1 MIRDLAPGTVLGSW
15 RIVRKL
21 GQGGMGAVY
30 EAHDPSHGQVALK
43 LLLAD
48 EKELVL
54 RFEREARAA
63 QAVHHEHVVRTFG
76 VAREQGRL
84 VLALELL
91 PGGTL
96 SALVKR
102 EGPLPWREAAR
113 LGAKIARGL
122 AAIHAAG
129 FVHRDLKPENVLL
142 DARGSPKITDFGL
155 VRRVAGQTVSEG
167 LTRAGDILGTYA
179 FMAPEQAEGTA
190 VDHRTDL
197 YSFGATLYFLLA
209 GAPPHVGSSFEI
221 MKKLLLERP
230 RSVSERGVEVPPS
243 LERLLG
249 RLLEKAPASRP
260 ESAASVAAELD
271 AIGSGVARKRT
282 LAPWLALGVVVPAAV
297 ALAFLAKGRPE
308 PPPPPPPP
316 PVAPPEPSPEERF
329 RARYEPCL
337 KSSGLVARVAGCGDP
352 GHAGS
357 VRTIA
362 LAGQGSDLVAVSGGD
377 DELVRVWNP
386 RTGTELSSFAAG
398 GAVRSLAVSADGKLI
413 AFGTRSQRAGVFFRQ
428 QGSLLWSKEDL
439 GGEVVVAISPG
450 DDEVLLA
457 NSPAT
462 KPSRLRRFR
471 ALDGTSSS
479 EQPIAIAGSP
489 WFIRYPNDGSRR
501 AAVGLA
507 SGLVLLCDLAG
518 ATVAFSHKLHDRD
531 ATEGVFLAGERTLA
545 TVGND
550 GRLVLTDA
558 ETLATE
564 ERAERDP
571 DGDFQLTGI
580 ALLPDGG
587 LATAGACGN
596 VHLWDARGNPVGQFR
611 AHAGNVNAVAAV
623 KDGGQTLI
631 ATAGDDGTVR
641 FFDQAGT
648 ERGVDASGSHA
659 HRGIVNSIAVSPD
672 GGRLLTAAEDGSVK
686 LWDAENVT
694 VLASFENLGRGAL
707 TGAAFLGSGER
718 FVSLARR
725 GGFRTWKLDAENH
738 RADPLEG
745 REVATSHETS
755 ALAVSADGKRLVAL
769 ETWQHGPELFE
780 NHDGRW
786 GPAPLPRLQ
795 RGSAGAFSPDG
806 LRVAFSNYQ
815 DQGGEAVAVVE
826 LPMGKL
832 SATDDP
838 EGVYMDHVA
847 FSGSELVWVNH
858 RGFVHCRG
866 WSHKHAATPTGLA
879 ASDSRIAA
887 LFADARILILDASD
901 GSLRATVSLEAAKDV
916 PRCAAFDPGGSRLW
930 VGTGRGALLRI
941 DLAH

>member
-30 EAHDPSHGQVALK
+30 EANDPSHGQVALK

-63 QAVHHEHVVRTFG
+63 QSVHHEHVVRTLG

-102 EGPLPWREAAR
+102 EGPLPWREAAQ
-113 LGAKIARGL
+113 LAAKIARGL

-167 LTRAGDILGTYA
+167 LTRAGDVLGTYA

-197 YSFGATLYFLLA
+197 YSLGATLYFLLA

-221 MKKLLLERP
+221 MRKLLLEKP
-230 RSVSERGVEVPPS
+230 RSVSDRGVEVPPA

-249 RLLEKAPASRP
+249 RLLEKSPAARPAS
-260 ESAASVAAELD
+260 AVAVADELD
-271 AIGSGVARKRT
+271 AIAAGSVGSKRS
-282 LAPWLALGVVVPAAV
+282 LLPWVGLGVVMLAAV

-316 PVAPPEPSPEERF
+316 PVALREPSPEELF
-329 RARYEPCL
+329 RARYEPCF
-337 KSSGLVARVAGCGDP
+337 KSSGLVAKVAGCGEP

-362 LAGQGSDLVAVSGGD
+362 LAGQGPDLVAVSGGA
-377 DELVRVWNP
+377 DELVRVWDP

-398 GAVRSLAVSADGKLI
+398 GPVRSLAVSADGKLI
-413 AFGTRSQRAGVFFRQ
+413 AFGTRSQRAGVLDRQ
-428 QGSLLWSKEDL
+428 HGSLLWSKEDL

-450 DDEVLLA
+450 NDEVLLA

-462 KPSRLRRFR
+462 KPSSLRRFR

-479 EQPIAIAGSP
+479 EQPVAIAGSP
-489 WFIRYPNDGSRR
+489 WFIRCTRRR

-507 SGLVLLCDLAG
+507 SGHVLLCDLVS
-518 ATVAFSHKLHDRD
+518 ATVVSSHELHNRD

-596 VHLWDARGNPVGQFR
+596 VHLWDDRGNPVGQFR

-648 ERGVDASGSHA
+648 ERRFDANGSHA

-686 LWDAENVT
+686 LWDAEKVT
-694 VLASFENLGRGAL
+694 VLASFDDLGRGAL

-718 FVSLARR
+718 FVSLVRR
-725 GGFRTWKLDAENH
+725 GGFRSWKLDAENH

-745 REVATSHETS
+745 REVTTSHETS

-769 ETWQHGPELFE
+769 ETWLHPPELFE
-780 NHDGRW
+780 EHDGRW
-786 GPAPLPRLQ
+786 GPAPLPNLRK
-795 RGSAGAFSPDG
+795 ATTGAFSPDG

-815 DQGGEAVAVVE
+815 DRGAEAVAVVE
-826 LPMGKL
+826 LPSGTL
-832 SATDDP
+832 SATHDP
-838 EGVYMDHVA
+838 EGSYMNHVA
-847 FSGSELVWVNH
+847 FAGSELVWVND
-858 RGFVHCRG
+858 RGFVHCRA
-866 WSHKHAATPTGLA
+866 WSREHAATPAGLA

-887 LFADARILILDASD
+887 LFSDARILILDASD
-901 GSLRATVSLEAAKDV
+901 GSLLATVSLEAAKDV